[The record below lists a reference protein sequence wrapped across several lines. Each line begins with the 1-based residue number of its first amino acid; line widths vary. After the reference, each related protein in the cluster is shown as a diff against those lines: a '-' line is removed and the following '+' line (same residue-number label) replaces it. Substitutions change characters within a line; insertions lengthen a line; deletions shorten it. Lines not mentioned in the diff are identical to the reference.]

1 MWNIYIAKR
10 HKCTQSKLF
19 TAMTKRFIGMIT
31 QLGGSHKRG
40 LSQVSSVNYNP
51 DDYLTHTVTA
61 GMLLT
66 LQHQHNLL

>member
-1 MWNIYIAKR
+1 
-10 HKCTQSKLF
+10 
-19 TAMTKRFIGMIT
+19 MTKRFIGMIT